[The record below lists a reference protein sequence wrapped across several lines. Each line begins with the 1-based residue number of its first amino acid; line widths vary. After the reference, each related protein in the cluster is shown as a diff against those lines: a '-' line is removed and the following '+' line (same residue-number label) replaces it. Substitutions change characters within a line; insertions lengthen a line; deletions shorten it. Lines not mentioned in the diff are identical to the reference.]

1 MRSGARH
8 RQPQGLR
15 RRNLLTGFA
24 LALLA
29 STLLVRVGADGME
42 WSLWRDARALALA
55 ITAVAATLGV
65 LAWRAGRP

>member
-1 MRSGARH
+1 MSGARH
-8 RQPQGLR
+8 PQPPGLR
-15 RRNLLTGFA
+15 RRNLLTGSA

-42 WSLWRDARALALA
+42 WSLWRDARPIALA
-55 ITAVAATLGV
+55 IVALAAVLGV